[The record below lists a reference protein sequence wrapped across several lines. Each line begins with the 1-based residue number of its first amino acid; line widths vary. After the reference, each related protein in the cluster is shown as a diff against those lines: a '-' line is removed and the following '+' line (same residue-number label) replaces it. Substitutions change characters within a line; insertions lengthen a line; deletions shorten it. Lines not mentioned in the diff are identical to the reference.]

1 MSHSRLVD
9 ASLLATLR
17 SSLPVLVL
25 AEPSHSELE
34 NLDADLAFVF
44 SRSITPRSR
53 YRSPCSNLPQTLLAA
68 YFCLI
73 DLVLTGQY
81 VYYSQPRFTQGP
93 SQAPASNQANSGNR
107 ARTYDPSSPSIH
119 NTRSDEH
126 TGTGNNHSLFR
137 SHSQQGLLRSPNP
150 RPSSLTEAALE
161 VALAA
166 ERVERSRSRRRYG
179 SESRTRS
186 NNAFPAGSASRERGN
201 KLGLGLGD
209 SYISEASPNQTHGI
223 HEQRDRGYSASST
236 REASQASSPR
246 LTTNTT
252 TPKSKSVLGLSTS
265 PSVTFNQDPTG
276 TRGRQ
281 PEGLPLPADGRP
293 NSSTTHHNPPAG
305 PPRTRSSSRIRGSEN
320 KPASVRP
327 PGGAVA
333 GVVFMG
339 VWALAGLNL
348 NQRTVPN
355 PNGRGWGSS
364 LERGRAGSLDVRS
377 DVLRLGVGKT
387 EGAVIPPR
395 WTGTDIE
402 TAQDKDILE
411 LYFASHTEPSIVPP
425 PGEPESEPDHPSHK
439 RWDKAAVQRLIGRM
453 SAWICTTLYLTSRL
467 PQIWKNVSRST
478 SLSP

>member
-1 MSHSRLVD
+1 VNHS
-9 ASLLATLR
+9 
-17 SSLPVLVL
+17 
-25 AEPSHSELE
+25 
-34 NLDADLAFVF
+34 
-44 SRSITPRSR
+44 
-53 YRSPCSNLPQTLLAA
+53 
-68 YFCLI
+68 
-73 DLVLTGQY
+73 
-81 VYYSQPRFTQGP
+81 
-93 SQAPASNQANSGNR
+93 
-107 ARTYDPSSPSIH
+107 
-119 NTRSDEH
+119 TRSDEH
-126 TGTGNNHSLFR
+126 TGTSDTHSLLR

-179 SESRTRS
+179 SESRPRS

-209 SYISEASPNQTHGI
+209 SYISEVSPDQTHGND
-223 HEQRDRGYSASST
+223 EQRDRGYSASST

-281 PEGLPLPADGRP
+281 PEGLPLPTDGRSNP
-293 NSSTTHHNPPAG
+293 STAHNNPPGG

-348 NQRTVPN
+348 NQRTVSN
-355 PNGRGWGSS
+355 SNGRGWGSS
-364 LERGRAGSLDVRS
+364 LERGRAGSLDVWS
-377 DVLRLGVGKT
+377 DEQRFDAGKR
-387 EGAVIPPR
+387 EGAVISPR
-395 WTGTDIE
+395 WTESPPE
-402 TAQDKDILE
+402 TSHKDDGILE
-411 LYFASHTEPSIVPP
+411 LYFASPSGSSDNPP
-425 PGEPESEPDHPSHK
+425 PGEPEIEPDHPSHK

-478 SLSP
+478 SLSPGGARYDTLADIPQPRACRRQYQRKSVEGLSILLFVFAFCGNLTYVLSIVLNPTGSDGESNPEMVGYYLLEALP

>member
-1 MSHSRLVD
+1 MQPI
-9 ASLLATLR
+9 APAT
-17 SSLPVLVL
+17 S
-25 AEPSHSELE
+25 
-34 NLDADLAFVF
+34 
-44 SRSITPRSR
+44 PRSNR
-53 YRSPCSNLPQTLLAA
+53 PQTLLAA

-81 VYYSQPRFTQGP
+81 VYYSQPRFTQGS
-93 SQAPASNQANSGNR
+93 SQTQAANQADSGIR
-107 ARTYDPSSPSIH
+107 ARAYDSSSPVNH
-119 NTRSDEH
+119 NTSRLDEH
-126 TGTGNNHSLFR
+126 TGTSNTHSLFR
-137 SHSQQGLLRSPNP
+137 SHSHQGLLRSPNP

-186 NNAFPAGSASRERGN
+186 NNAFPAGSTSRERGN

-209 SYISEASPNQTHGI
+209 SYISEVSPEQTHGND
-223 HEQRDRGYSASST
+223 EQRDRGYSASST

-246 LTTNTT
+246 LNTNTT

-265 PSVTFNQDPTG
+265 PSVTFNHDPTG

-281 PEGLPLPADGRP
+281 PEGLPLPADGRSNP
-293 NSSTTHHNPPAG
+293 STTHNNPPGG

-339 VWALAGLNL
+339 VWALAGLNI
-348 NQRTVPN
+348 NGRSGSGRGTDSN
-355 PNGRGWGSS
+355 SNGRGWGSS
-364 LERGRAGSLDVRS
+364 LEHGRAGDLDVRS
-377 DVLRLGVGKT
+377 DGLRFGVGKT
-387 EGAVIPPR
+387 EGAVISPR
-395 WTGTDIE
+395 WTGTHIE
-402 TAQDKDILE
+402 TAQDTDILE
-411 LYFASHTEPSIVPP
+411 LYFASPSGSSDNPP
-425 PGEPESEPDHPSHK
+425 PGEPESEPDHPSHR

-478 SLSP
+478 SLLPRAVLYDTLVDISQTRACRR

>member
-1 MSHSRLVD
+1 M
-9 ASLLATLR
+9 
-17 SSLPVLVL
+17 
-25 AEPSHSELE
+25 
-34 NLDADLAFVF
+34 
-44 SRSITPRSR
+44 
-53 YRSPCSNLPQTLLAA
+53 
-68 YFCLI
+68 
-73 DLVLTGQY
+73 
-81 VYYSQPRFTQGP
+81 
-93 SQAPASNQANSGNR
+93 
-107 ARTYDPSSPSIH
+107 IH
-119 NTRSDEH
+119 NTSRLDEH
-126 TGTGNNHSLFR
+126 SGASNNHSPFR
-137 SHSQQGLLRSPNP
+137 SHSQQGLMRSPHP

-186 NNAFPAGSASRERGN
+186 NNAFPAGSASKERGN

-209 SYISEASPNQTHGI
+209 SYISEASPDHNNGHD
-223 HEQRDRGYSASST
+223 EQRDRGYSASST

-281 PEGLPLPADGRP
+281 PEGLPLPADGRSNP
-293 NSSTTHHNPPAG
+293 STTHNNPPGG

-348 NQRTVPN
+348 NQGTVSN

-364 LERGRAGSLDVRS
+364 LERGRAASLEVRS
-377 DVLRLGVGKT
+377 GVLGLGVGKD
-387 EGAVIPPR
+387 EGAVISPR
-395 WTGTDIE
+395 WTESPSE
-402 TAQDKDILE
+402 TSHEDSDILE
-411 LYFASHTEPSIVPP
+411 LYFASPSGSSDNPP
-425 PGEPESEPDHPSHK
+425 PGEPESEPDHPSHR

-478 SLSP
+478 SLSPEAARYDIPADLALAADSTNANPSKVYRSCSSYSPFAATSRTSSRSS